1 MVVPAVAL
9 QTGMLVW
16 VDALN
21 SRCCMGGCLTV
32 ESLWEEVL
40 WKQDQVNFCVY
51 SVGASVAT
59 LGTVRLV
66 AVFSVCEIRRQI
78 NFLCASLG
86 S

>member
-1 MVVPAVAL
+1 MVVPVVAL

-21 SRCCMGGCLTV
+21 SKCCMGGCLTV
-32 ESLWEEVL
+32 ESLWEEIL
-40 WKQDQVNFCVY
+40 WKQNQVNFCVC
-51 SVGASVAT
+51 SVVASVAT
-59 LGTVRLV
+59 WGTVRLV
-66 AVFSVCEIRRQI
+66 AVFSICKIRRQI